1 MRRIRPLAAWMDRIR
16 LDCLFRRQAERH
28 QQGHRRE
35 KGRTGAL
42 RIAFVIPWYGRD
54 ISGGAEAEA
63 YGLVHTLR
71 RHAPDIQVEVL
82 STTLKEFAGD
92 WNGIVHR
99 EGAHTEEGV
108 TVRRF
113 HPTRENRN
121 HFHFINGTRLMPG
134 GTAAL
139 WDPVRNSRRSPLPP
153 RLEAYFLR
161 RMVNSPDLLAF
172 MEQRHDDYDAFVLI
186 PYMFATTALG
196 CAVAGPKAM
205 LIPCLHDERYA
216 YMDIYDRAFRQAGA
230 VLCHV
235 RSEAALFARLYPEAP
250 PPAII
255 GEQVNTAV
263 ERGDAARFRAKYG
276 IADPFI
282 LYAGRQVAGKNV
294 PLLVEY
300 FQAFRARNPAW
311 ERLKLVLIGKGDL
324 DYSGTPG
331 VIPLG
336 FIPPEDKTDAYAAAT
351 CLAMLSVNESF
362 SIVLMESWLQETPAI
377 VSARC
382 AVTRDHVED
391 SGGGFAVATEAEF
404 SEALLAFLSDGS
416 RRSAM
421 GAKGRDYVITSFS
434 PQKVAS
440 RFREEL
446 ERLAAKSSNMCTPDC
461 LSR

>member
-1 MRRIRPLAAWMDRIR
+1 MRRIRPLGAWIDLFRT
-16 LDCLFRRQAERH
+16 DCFFRRQSK
-28 QQGHRRE
+28 RRRGTHPRG
-35 KGRTGAL
+35 GRAGAL

-71 RHAPDIQVEVL
+71 RYAPEIQVEVF

-92 WNGIVHR
+92 WNVIVHR
-99 EGAHTEEGV
+99 EGVHLEEGV
-108 TVRRF
+108 SVHRF
-113 HPTRENRN
+113 HPRCMNRDQ
-121 HFHFINGTRLMPG
+121 FHVINGTCLMPN
-134 GTAAL
+134 GTGDL
-139 WDPVRNSRRSPLPP
+139 WDDARQRRRSPLS
-153 RLEAYFLR
+153 RRAEAYFLR
-161 RMVNSPDLLAF
+161 RMVDSPGLLRF
-172 MEQRHDDYDAFVLI
+172 IETHEGDYDAFVLI

-235 RSEAALFARLYPEAP
+235 RSEAALFRRLYPDAP
-250 PPAII
+250 EPAML
-255 GEQVNTAV
+255 GEQVDIGIA
-263 ERGDAARFRAKYG
+263 RGDQARFRSKYN

-324 DYSGTPG
+324 DYAGTPG

-351 CLAMLSVNESF
+351 CLTMLSVNESF

-391 SGGGFAVATEAEF
+391 SGGGVAAATEDEF
-404 SEALLAFLSDGS
+404 SEALLAFLADGS

-421 GAKGRDYVITSFS
+421 GAKGRDYVVACFS
-434 PQKVAS
+434 PQNVAS

-446 ERLAAKSSNMCTPDC
+446 EKLAGRAAC
-461 LSR
+461 R